1 MDFAYNMA
9 IYSCNNT
16 SRDFKMSVYYKVTV
30 TKNDME
36 CTLYWWEK
44 TYSNLLESVDILYK
58 CAKVDAVEL
67 EMITKKEWHYG
78 EYGF

>member
-1 MDFAYNMA
+1 
-9 IYSCNNT
+9 
-16 SRDFKMSVYYKVTV
+16 MSNVYYKVTV

-44 TYSNLLESVDILYK
+44 TYKKLMESVDLLYK

-67 EMITKKEWHYG
+67 EMVTKKEYDDN
-78 EYGF
+78 FV

>member
-1 MDFAYNMA
+1 M
-9 IYSCNNT
+9 S
-16 SRDFKMSVYYKVTV
+16 SVYYKVTV
-30 TKNDME
+30 TRDDLE

-67 EMITKKEWHYG
+67 EMITKKEWHKG

>member
-1 MDFAYNMA
+1 MEWAN
-9 IYSCNNT
+9 IQSN
-16 SRDFKMSVYYKVTV
+16 KEKEKEMSVYYKVTV

-44 TYSNLLESVDILYK
+44 TYSNLLESVDNLYK
-58 CAKVDAVEL
+58 YAKVDAVEL
-67 EMITKKEWHYG
+67 EMLNYKEWHKG

>member
-1 MDFAYNMA
+1 
-9 IYSCNNT
+9 
-16 SRDFKMSVYYKVTV
+16 MSVYYKVTV

-44 TYSNLLESVDILYK
+44 TYSKLLESVDILYK

-67 EMITKKEWHYG
+67 EMITKKRMA
-78 EYGF
+78 